1 MLNNILL
8 IFTVLVLF
16 TAILGIVYANGLHP
30 NNKKVEKI
38 IQKFSSNNYS
48 ITYYIAERYLTWLH
62 MRTFFITLNYLLTLV
77 GIIANLLT
85 IFYASIADKNTN
97 EVIIFFSLLSTYF
110 TIGNIFINPCSLSNM
125 AQHAW
130 RELDTCIAKT
140 LYMNELSTNDKN
152 MIINNKINELE
163 KYIETFEH

>member
-1 MLNNILL
+1 MVSTIINFITKFMLNNILL

-97 EVIIFFSLLSTYF
+97 EVIIFF
-110 TIGNIFINPCSLSNM
+110 FI
-125 AQHAW
+125 
-130 RELDTCIAKT
+130 T
-140 LYMNELSTNDKN
+140 LY
-152 MIINNKINELE
+152 IFYYR
-163 KYIETFEH
+163 KYIYQSLFSFKYGTTCMERA

>member
-1 MLNNILL
+1 
-8 IFTVLVLF
+8 
-16 TAILGIVYANGLHP
+16 
-30 NNKKVEKI
+30 
-38 IQKFSSNNYS
+38 
-48 ITYYIAERYLTWLH
+48 
-62 MRTFFITLNYLLTLV
+62 
-77 GIIANLLT
+77 
-85 IFYASIADKNTN
+85 
-97 EVIIFFSLLSTYF
+97 
-110 TIGNIFINPCSLSNM
+110 M

>member
-1 MLNNILL
+1 MVSTIINFITKFMLNNILL

-97 EVIIFFSLLSTYF
+97 EVIIFFHYSLHIL
-110 TIGNIFINPCSLSNM
+110 L
-125 AQHAW
+125 
-130 RELDTCIAKT
+130 
-140 LYMNELSTNDKN
+140 
-152 MIINNKINELE
+152 
-163 KYIETFEH
+163 